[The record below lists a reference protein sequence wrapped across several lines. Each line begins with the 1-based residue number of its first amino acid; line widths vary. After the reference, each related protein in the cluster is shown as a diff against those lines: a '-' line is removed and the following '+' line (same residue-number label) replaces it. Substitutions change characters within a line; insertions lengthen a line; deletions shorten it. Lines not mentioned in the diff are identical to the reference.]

1 MAHRQTRAGYI
12 ETESGNRI
20 SRNAV
25 IAGSQHILMGGRST
39 VLPECVIRGDLKR
52 VSTSASS
59 SASVSIGRYAFLDKQ
74 VLLRPPFKI
83 YKGALTYYPVQIG
96 NFVSIGSGTVVEAAS
111 LGSYIMIGKNCI
123 VDKFAIIKDCVV
135 VRDGAVIP
143 STVCIPPFSIVSG
156 NPATVVATLPESA
169 ADFLE
174 RYSRQLY
181 ALHGQMLNADC
192 ITEIM
197 SSVFD
202 DQIDT
207 EVNFE

>member
-1 MAHRQTRAGYI
+1 M
-12 ETESGNRI
+12 
-20 SRNAV
+20 
-25 IAGSQHILMGGRST
+25 
-39 VLPECVIRGDLKR
+39 LPECVIRGDLKR

-83 YKGALTYYPVQIG
+83 YKGYATQMFLFQSISFSGLRGFFRALTYYPVQIG